1 MNDRRYVEEG
11 EPHRKRQ
18 RRGPGD
24 DDHDD
29 GPSEFQK
36 EREARMARLR
46 QEMQEEDKELEVLD
60 QEQIQEKERFK
71 PQDTII
77 EVNQDELEGLDDEE
91 QMKML
96 LGFDGFG
103 STKGEAV
110 QDNQNSAA
118 RGAAAKN
125 KARKYRQYMNR
136 KNGFNRPLEKMD

>member
-1 MNDRRYVEEG
+1 MNDRRHLEEG
-11 EPHRKRQ
+11 EPHWKRQ

-24 DDHDD
+24 DDD

-77 EVNQDELEGLDDEE
+77 EVNQDELEGLDEEE

>member
-1 MNDRRYVEEG
+1 MNDRRHLEEG

-24 DDHDD
+24 DDD

-77 EVNQDELEGLDDEE
+77 EVNQDELEGLDEEE